1 MILGISGRA
10 RAGKDTLAELFIKE
24 YGFKKVSFADS
35 LKEICSL
42 AFNIKLTDFYD
53 DTIKDKK
60 WEASVDLTEDIAN
73 ALLSL
78 IEERGIS
85 INKEQRCVFIE
96 EATKLSFTSPRDLL
110 QRVGTDLCRKT
121 IDDQIW
127 INIFINK
134 ISKAEGF
141 YISAD
146 VRFKNEREAIA
157 KLGGKNLL
165 ILRPDLPE
173 ITLNSHESE
182 ILGCDPYMIDVTIIN
197 DSTINILK
205 DEVRNW
211 WHDKR
216 RSLNIK

>member
-10 RAGKDTLAELFIKE
+10 RAGKDTLADLFVKE
-24 YGFKKVSFADS
+24 YGFKRVSFADS
-35 LKEICSL
+35 LKEVCSL
-42 AFNIKLTDFYD
+42 AFNINLSDFYD
-53 DTIKDKK
+53 DNIKDKK
-60 WEASVDLTEDIAN
+60 WESPLEVNEDIAN

-78 IEERGIS
+78 IEQRGIS
-85 INKEQRCVFIE
+85 INESQRSNFIE
-96 EATKLSFTSPRDLL
+96 EATKLSFISPRDLL

-197 DSTINILK
+197 DSTIHTLK

-216 RSLNIK
+216 RSFNIK